1 MGRESNQQ
9 ESNAPV
15 KGEGGGCDDL
25 GVQWTKA
32 KVVLCSWASVLCC
45 LEEIDKSTELVR
57 RMSRVWTVPLLSKGI
72 FGAWRVWVALWVL
85 RECWLKA
92 VLLPNAGKALR
103 RGGGDVRSVAVVVE
117 FGWLRAVP
125 VIAAAR

>member
-1 MGRESNQQ
+1 MSRESNQQ
-9 ESNAPV
+9 ESNAQV

-45 LEEIDKSTELVR
+45 LEEIDKPTELVR

-72 FGAWRVWVALWVL
+72 SGAWRVWVA
-85 RECWLKA
+85 
-92 VLLPNAGKALR
+92 
-103 RGGGDVRSVAVVVE
+103 
-117 FGWLRAVP
+117 
-125 VIAAAR
+125 